1 MRNSQNAEM
10 LEKKSKIRAAVD
22 QFEQLPLFIPTQI
35 SLDTVLLHPVQIVI
49 TNKYDKSASIVILH

>member
-1 MRNSQNAEM
+1 M

-49 TNKYDKSASIVILH
+49 TNRYDKSASIVILH